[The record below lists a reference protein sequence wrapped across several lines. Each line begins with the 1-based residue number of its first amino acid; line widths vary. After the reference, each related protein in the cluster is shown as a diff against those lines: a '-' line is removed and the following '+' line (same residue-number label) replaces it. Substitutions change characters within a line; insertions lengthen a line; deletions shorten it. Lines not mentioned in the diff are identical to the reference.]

1 MRIAEPEHRRDGK
14 GIGWGTFHI
23 FRKKSLWALLF
34 FSIIYAVV
42 SFGVESVLSFW
53 FAVPALAFTEQ
64 ALGVQSLGRNCG
76 RAVGALAQSRLSQFL
91 SRRNLVVLGLAGLSV
106 HTILFAFITGQT
118 SAMIVGIL
126 FGISVGWL
134 DALACSMAMD
144 ESDPDWPG
152 SSFALI
158 MAFQNLGTLG
168 SGLMSTLAD
177 SQGFKA
183 AFLIVAAIN
192 IFAIAAWPWLDHLHK
207 KPTTDE
213 VWSV

>member
-1 MRIAEPEHRRDGK
+1 
-14 GIGWGTFHI
+14 
-23 FRKKSLWALLF
+23 
-34 FSIIYAVV
+34 
-42 SFGVESVLSFW
+42 
-53 FAVPALAFTEQ
+53 
-64 ALGVQSLGRNCG
+64 
-76 RAVGALAQSRLSQFL
+76 
-91 SRRNLVVLGLAGLSV
+91 
-106 HTILFAFITGQT
+106 
-118 SAMIVGIL
+118 
-126 FGISVGWL
+126 
-134 DALACSMAMD
+134 
-144 ESDPDWPG
+144 
-152 SSFALI
+152 